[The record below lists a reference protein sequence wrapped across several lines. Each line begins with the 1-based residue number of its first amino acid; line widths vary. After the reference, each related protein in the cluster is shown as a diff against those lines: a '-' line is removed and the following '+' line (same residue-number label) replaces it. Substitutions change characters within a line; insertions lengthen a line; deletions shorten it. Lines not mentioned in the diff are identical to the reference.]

1 MFGISGFGGGM
12 PGFGGGMPGMVGG
25 MQGMGGGM
33 QGMGGGMQ
41 GMGGGMPGIPYQNM
55 NMMNQGT
62 NIGGNW
68 TSMYNIGQ
76 TNNNN
81 INNNSQGIQMGNK
94 KNVVFK
100 TTMGIITNILI
111 DYGKTMT
118 ELLKVYLTRVDKME
132 LFNTKNTIAFLFNA
146 KKIEWLDDTKVE
158 IFFRFTP
165 QPTIVVN
172 DMRGLIGA

>member
-1 MFGISGFGGGM
+1 MFGTSGFGGGM

-25 MQGMGGGM
+25 MPGMGSGM
-33 QGMGGGMQ
+33 P

-55 NMMNQGT
+55 NMMNQGM

-81 INNNSQGIQMGNK
+81 INNNFQGTQMGNK
-94 KNVVFK
+94 INVVFK

>member
-1 MFGISGFGGGM
+1 MFGTSGFGGGM
-12 PGFGGGMPGMVGG
+12 PGFGGGMQGMGCGIPGMVGG
-25 MQGMGGGM
+25 MPGMV
-33 QGMGGGMQ
+33 
-41 GMGGGMPGIPYQNM
+41 GGMPGIPYQNM

-132 LFNTKNTIAFLFNA
+132 LFNTKNTIAFLFNF

>member
-41 GMGGGMPGIPYQNM
+41 GIPYQNM
-55 NMMNQGT
+55 NMVNQGM

-81 INNNSQGIQMGNK
+81 INNNFQGTQMGNK

-100 TTMGIITNILI
+100 TTMGIITNVLI

>member
-1 MFGISGFGGGM
+1 MFGTSGFGGGM
-12 PGFGGGMPGMVGG
+12 PGF
-25 MQGMGGGM
+25 GGGM

-55 NMMNQGT
+55 NMMNQGM

-81 INNNSQGIQMGNK
+81 INNNFQGTQMGNK

-100 TTMGIITNILI
+100 TTMGIITNVLI

-146 KKIEWLDDTKVE
+146 KKIDWLDDTKVE

>member
-1 MFGISGFGGGM
+1 MFGTSGFGGGM
-12 PGFGGGMPGMVGG
+12 PGF
-25 MQGMGGGM
+25 GGGM

-55 NMMNQGT
+55 NMMNQGMNT
-62 NIGGNW
+62 GGNW

-81 INNNSQGIQMGNK
+81 INNNFQGTQMGNK

-100 TTMGIITNILI
+100 TTMGIITNVLI

>member
-1 MFGISGFGGGM
+1 MFGTSGFGGGM
-12 PGFGGGMPGMVGG
+12 PGF
-25 MQGMGGGM
+25 GGGM

-55 NMMNQGT
+55 NMMNQGM

-81 INNNSQGIQMGNK
+81 INNNYQGTQMGYK

>member
-1 MFGISGFGGGM
+1 MFGTSGFGGGM

-25 MQGMGGGM
+25 MPGMGSGM
-33 QGMGGGMQ
+33 PGI
-41 GMGGGMPGIPYQNM
+41 GGGMPGIPYQNM

-100 TTMGIITNILI
+100 TTMGIITNVLI
-111 DYGKTMT
+111 HYGKTMT
-118 ELLKVYLTRVDKME
+118 ELLKVYLTRVDKMD

>member
-1 MFGISGFGGGM
+1 MFGTSGF
-12 PGFGGGMPGMVGG
+12 
-25 MQGMGGGM
+25 GGGM

-41 GMGGGMPGIPYQNM
+41 GMVGGMPGIPYQNM
-55 NMMNQGT
+55 NMMNQGM

-118 ELLKVYLTRVDKME
+118 ELLKVYLTRVDKMD

>member
-1 MFGISGFGGGM
+1 MFGTSGFGGGM
-12 PGFGGGMPGMVGG
+12 PGF
-25 MQGMGGGM
+25 GGGM

-41 GMGGGMPGIPYQNM
+41 GMGGGIQGMVGGMPGIPYQNM
-55 NMMNQGT
+55 NMMNQGM

-81 INNNSQGIQMGNK
+81 INNNYQGTQMGNK

-100 TTMGIITNILI
+100 TTMGIITNVLI

-165 QPTIVVN
+165 QPTVVVN

>member
-1 MFGISGFGGGM
+1 MFGTSGFGGGM
-12 PGFGGGMPGMVGG
+12 PGF
-25 MQGMGGGM
+25 GGGM

-55 NMMNQGT
+55 NMMNQGM

-81 INNNSQGIQMGNK
+81 INNNFQGTQMGNK

-100 TTMGIITNILI
+100 TTMGIITNVLI

-165 QPTIVVN
+165 QPTVVVN

>member
-1 MFGISGFGGGM
+1 MFGTSGFGGGM
-12 PGFGGGMPGMVGG
+12 PGF
-25 MQGMGGGM
+25 GGGM

-41 GMGGGMPGIPYQNM
+41 GMGGGIQGMVGGMPGIPYQNM
-55 NMMNQGT
+55 NMMNQGM

-81 INNNSQGIQMGNK
+81 INNNFQGTQMGNK

-100 TTMGIITNILI
+100 TTMGIITNVLI

-165 QPTIVVN
+165 QPTVVVN

>member
-1 MFGISGFGGGM
+1 MFGTSGFGGGM
-12 PGFGGGMPGMVGG
+12 PGFGGGM
-25 MQGMGGGM
+25 QGMGGGI
-33 QGMGGGMQ
+33 QGMV
-41 GMGGGMPGIPYQNM
+41 GGMPGIPYQNM
-55 NMMNQGT
+55 NMMNQGM

-81 INNNSQGIQMGNK
+81 INNNFQGTQMGNK

-100 TTMGIITNILI
+100 TTMGIITNVLI

-165 QPTIVVN
+165 QPTVVVN

>member
-1 MFGISGFGGGM
+1 MFGTSGFGGGM
-12 PGFGGGMPGMVGG
+12 PGFGGGTPGFGVGMP
-25 MQGMGGGM
+25 GMGGGIP
-33 QGMGGGMQ
+33 GMV
-41 GMGGGMPGIPYQNM
+41 GGMPGIPYQNM
-55 NMMNQGT
+55 NMMNQGM

-81 INNNSQGIQMGNK
+81 INNNFQGTQMGNK

-100 TTMGIITNILI
+100 TTMGIITNVLI

>member
-1 MFGISGFGGGM
+1 MFGTSGFGGGM
-12 PGFGGGMPGMVGG
+12 PGFGGGMQGMGCGIPGMVGG
-25 MQGMGGGM
+25 MPGMV
-33 QGMGGGMQ
+33 
-41 GMGGGMPGIPYQNM
+41 GGMPGIPYQNM
-55 NMMNQGT
+55 NMMNQGM

-81 INNNSQGIQMGNK
+81 INNNFQGTQMGNK

-158 IFFRFTP
+158 IYFRFTP

>member
-1 MFGISGFGGGM
+1 MFGTSGFGGGM
-12 PGFGGGMPGMVGG
+12 PGFGGGMPGFGVG
-25 MQGMGGGM
+25 MPGMGGGM
-33 QGMGGGMQ
+33 PGMV
-41 GMGGGMPGIPYQNM
+41 GGMPGIPYQNM
-55 NMMNQGT
+55 NMMNQGM

-81 INNNSQGIQMGNK
+81 INNNFQGTQMGNK

-118 ELLKVYLTRVDKME
+118 ELLKVYLTRVDKIE

-146 KKIEWLDDTKVE
+146 KKIDWLDDTKVE

-165 QPTIVVN
+165 QPTVVVN

>member
-1 MFGISGFGGGM
+1 MFGTSGFGGGM
-12 PGFGGGMPGMVGG
+12 PGFGGGMQGMGCGMPGMV
-25 MQGMGGGM
+25 
-33 QGMGGGMQ
+33 
-41 GMGGGMPGIPYQNM
+41 GGMPGIPYQNM

-158 IFFRFTP
+158 IYFRFTP

>member
-1 MFGISGFGGGM
+1 MFGTSGFGGGM
-12 PGFGGGMPGMVGG
+12 PGFGGGMQGMGCGMPGMVGG
-25 MQGMGGGM
+25 MPGMV
-33 QGMGGGMQ
+33 
-41 GMGGGMPGIPYQNM
+41 GGMPGIPYQNM

-158 IFFRFTP
+158 IYFRFTP

>member
-1 MFGISGFGGGM
+1 MFGTSGFGGGM
-12 PGFGGGMPGMVGG
+12 PGFGGGMPGFGVG
-25 MQGMGGGM
+25 MP
-33 QGMGGGMQ
+33 
-41 GMGGGMPGIPYQNM
+41 GMGGGMPGMVGGMPGIAYQNM
-55 NMMNQGT
+55 NMMNQGM

-81 INNNSQGIQMGNK
+81 NLNNNSQGSQMGNK
-94 KNVVFK
+94 INVVFK

-111 DYGKTMT
+111 DYGKTMS
-118 ELLKVYLTRVDKME
+118 ELLKVYLTRVDKIE

-146 KKIEWLDDTKVE
+146 KKIDWLDDTKVE

-165 QPTIVVN
+165 HPTIVVN

>member
-1 MFGISGFGGGM
+1 
-12 PGFGGGMPGMVGG
+12 
-25 MQGMGGGM
+25 
-33 QGMGGGMQ
+33 
-41 GMGGGMPGIPYQNM
+41 
-55 NMMNQGT
+55 
-62 NIGGNW
+62 
-68 TSMYNIGQ
+68 
-76 TNNNN
+76 
-81 INNNSQGIQMGNK
+81 MGNK
-94 KNVVFK
+94 KNIVFK
-100 TTMGIITNILI
+100 TTMGIITNVLI

>member
-1 MFGISGFGGGM
+1 MFGTSGFGGGM
-12 PGFGGGMPGMVGG
+12 PGFGGG

-33 QGMGGGMQ
+33 QGMGGGIQ
-41 GMGGGMPGIPYQNM
+41 GMVGGMPGIPYQNM

-81 INNNSQGIQMGNK
+81 INNNSQGIQMGYK

-146 KKIEWLDDTKVE
+146 KKIDWLDDTKVE

>member
-1 MFGISGFGGGM
+1 MFGTSGFGGGM
-12 PGFGGGMPGMVGG
+12 PGFGGGMPGFGVG
-25 MQGMGGGM
+25 MPGMGGGM
-33 QGMGGGMQ
+33 PGMV
-41 GMGGGMPGIPYQNM
+41 GGMPGIPYQNM
-55 NMMNQGT
+55 NMMNQGM

-81 INNNSQGIQMGNK
+81 NINNNYQGTQMGNK

-100 TTMGIITNILI
+100 TTMGIITNVLI

>member
-1 MFGISGFGGGM
+1 MFGTSGFGGGM
-12 PGFGGGMPGMVGG
+12 PGF
-25 MQGMGGGM
+25 GGGM

-55 NMMNQGT
+55 NMMNQGM

-81 INNNSQGIQMGNK
+81 INNNFQGTQMGNK

-100 TTMGIITNILI
+100 TTMGIITNVLI

>member
-1 MFGISGFGGGM
+1 MFGTSGFGGGM
-12 PGFGGGMPGMVGG
+12 PGF
-25 MQGMGGGM
+25 GGGM

-41 GMGGGMPGIPYQNM
+41 GMGGGIQGMVGGMPGIPYQNM
-55 NMMNQGT
+55 NMMNQGM

-81 INNNSQGIQMGNK
+81 NLNNNSQGSQMGNK
-94 KNVVFK
+94 INVVFK

-111 DYGKTMT
+111 DYGKTMS
-118 ELLKVYLTRVDKME
+118 ELLKVYLTRVDKMD

-146 KKIEWLDDTKVE
+146 KKIDWLDDTKVE
-158 IFFRFTP
+158 IFFRLTP

>member
-1 MFGISGFGGGM
+1 MFGTSGFGGGM
-12 PGFGGGMPGMVGG
+12 PGFGGGMPGM
-25 MQGMGGGM
+25 GGGM
-33 QGMGGGMQ
+33 PGIGGGMP
-41 GMGGGMPGIPYQNM
+41 GMVGGMPGIPYQNM

-76 TNNNN
+76 TNNND
-81 INNNSQGIQMGNK
+81 INNNSQGIQMGYK

-118 ELLKVYLTRVDKME
+118 ELLKVYLARVDKME
-132 LFNTKNTIAFLFNA
+132 LFNTKNTIML
-146 KKIEWLDDTKVE
+146 
-158 IFFRFTP
+158 R
-165 QPTIVVN
+165 
-172 DMRGLIGA
+172 R

>member
-1 MFGISGFGGGM
+1 MFGTSGFGGGM

-41 GMGGGMPGIPYQNM
+41 GIPYQNM
-55 NMMNQGT
+55 NMMNQGM

-81 INNNSQGIQMGNK
+81 NNNINNNYQGTQMGNK

-100 TTMGIITNILI
+100 TTMGIITNVLI
-111 DYGKTMT
+111 DHGKTMT

>member
-1 MFGISGFGGGM
+1 MFGTSGFGGGM
-12 PGFGGGMPGMVGG
+12 PGF
-25 MQGMGGGM
+25 GGGM

-55 NMMNQGT
+55 NMMNQGM

-81 INNNSQGIQMGNK
+81 INNNFQGTQMGNK
-94 KNVVFK
+94 INVVFK

-165 QPTIVVN
+165 HPTIVVN

>member
-1 MFGISGFGGGM
+1 MFGTSGFGGGM
-12 PGFGGGMPGMVGG
+12 PGFGGGMPGMGGG

-55 NMMNQGT
+55 NTMNQGM

-81 INNNSQGIQMGNK
+81 INNNYQGTQMGNK

-118 ELLKVYLTRVDKME
+118 ELLKVYLTRVFRM
-132 LFNTKNTIAFLFNA
+132 LSMNTVLTVPKNYSKRIR
-146 KKIEWLDDTKVE
+146 I
-158 IFFRFTP
+158 
-165 QPTIVVN
+165 Q
-172 DMRGLIGA
+172 

>member
-1 MFGISGFGGGM
+1 MFGTSGFGGGM
-12 PGFGGGMPGMVGG
+12 PGFGGGMP
-25 MQGMGGGM
+25 
-33 QGMGGGMQ
+33 GMGGGMQ

-55 NMMNQGT
+55 NMMNQGM

-81 INNNSQGIQMGNK
+81 INNNFQGTQMGNK

-100 TTMGIITNILI
+100 TTMGIITNVLI

>member
-1 MFGISGFGGGM
+1 MFGTSGFGGGM
-12 PGFGGGMPGMVGG
+12 PGFGGGM
-25 MQGMGGGM
+25 QGMGGGI
-33 QGMGGGMQ
+33 QGMV
-41 GMGGGMPGIPYQNM
+41 GGMPGIPYQNM

>member
-1 MFGISGFGGGM
+1 MFGTSGFGGGM
-12 PGFGGGMPGMVGG
+12 PGF
-25 MQGMGGGM
+25 GGGM

-41 GMGGGMPGIPYQNM
+41 GMGGGIQGMVGGMPGIPYQNM
-55 NMMNQGT
+55 NMMNQGM

-81 INNNSQGIQMGNK
+81 INNNFQGTQMGNK

-100 TTMGIITNILI
+100 TTMGIITNVLI

-118 ELLKVYLTRVDKME
+118 ELLKVYLTRVDKMD

-146 KKIEWLDDTKVE
+146 KKIDWLDDTKVE

>member
-1 MFGISGFGGGM
+1 MFGTSGFGGGM
-12 PGFGGGMPGMVGG
+12 PGFGGG

-55 NMMNQGT
+55 NMMNQGM

-81 INNNSQGIQMGNK
+81 INNNFQGTQMGNK

-100 TTMGIITNILI
+100 TTMGIITNVLI

>member
-1 MFGISGFGGGM
+1 MFGTSGFGGGM
-12 PGFGGGMPGMVGG
+12 PGFGGGMPGM
-25 MQGMGGGM
+25 GGGM
-33 QGMGGGMQ
+33 PGIGGGMP
-41 GMGGGMPGIPYQNM
+41 GMVGGMPGIPYQNM

-76 TNNNN
+76 TNNND
-81 INNNSQGIQMGNK
+81 INNNSQGIQMGYK

>member
-1 MFGISGFGGGM
+1 MFGTSGFGGGM
-12 PGFGGGMPGMVGG
+12 PGF
-25 MQGMGGGM
+25 
-33 QGMGGGMQ
+33 GGGMQ

-55 NMMNQGT
+55 NMMNQGM

-81 INNNSQGIQMGNK
+81 INNNFQGTQMGNK

-100 TTMGIITNILI
+100 TTMGIITNVLI

>member
-1 MFGISGFGGGM
+1 MFGTSGFGGGM
-12 PGFGGGMPGMVGG
+12 PGFGGGM
-25 MQGMGGGM
+25 QGMGGGI
-33 QGMGGGMQ
+33 QGMV
-41 GMGGGMPGIPYQNM
+41 GGMPGIPYQNM
-55 NMMNQGT
+55 NMMNQGM

-81 INNNSQGIQMGNK
+81 INNNFQGTQMGNK

-100 TTMGIITNILI
+100 TTMGIITNVLI

-146 KKIEWLDDTKVE
+146 KKIDWLDDTKVE

-165 QPTIVVN
+165 QPTVVVN

>member
-1 MFGISGFGGGM
+1 MFGTSGFGGGM
-12 PGFGGGMPGMVGG
+12 PGF
-25 MQGMGGGM
+25 GGGM

-55 NMMNQGT
+55 NMMNQGM

-76 TNNNN
+76 TNNND
-81 INNNSQGIQMGNK
+81 INNNSQGIQMGYK

>member
-1 MFGISGFGGGM
+1 MFGTSGFGGGM
-12 PGFGGGMPGMVGG
+12 PGF
-25 MQGMGGGM
+25 
-33 QGMGGGMQ
+33 GGGMQ

-55 NMMNQGT
+55 NMMNQGM

-81 INNNSQGIQMGNK
+81 INNNFQGTQMGNK

-100 TTMGIITNILI
+100 TTMGIITNVLI

-165 QPTIVVN
+165 QPTVVVN

>member
-1 MFGISGFGGGM
+1 MFGTSGFGGGM
-12 PGFGGGMPGMVGG
+12 PGFGGGMPGM
-25 MQGMGGGM
+25 GGGM
-33 QGMGGGMQ
+33 PGMGGGMQ

-81 INNNSQGIQMGNK
+81 INNNFQGTQMGNK

-100 TTMGIITNILI
+100 TTMGIITNVLI

>member
-1 MFGISGFGGGM
+1 MFGTSGFGGGM
-12 PGFGGGMPGMVGG
+12 PGFGGG

-41 GMGGGMPGIPYQNM
+41 GIPYQNM
-55 NMMNQGT
+55 NMVNQGM

-81 INNNSQGIQMGNK
+81 INNNFQGTQMGNK

-111 DYGKTMT
+111 DYGKTMS

>member
-1 MFGISGFGGGM
+1 MFGTSGFGGGM
-12 PGFGGGMPGMVGG
+12 PGF
-25 MQGMGGGM
+25 GGGM

-55 NMMNQGT
+55 NMMNQGM

-81 INNNSQGIQMGNK
+81 INNNSQGSQMGNK

-100 TTMGIITNILI
+100 TTMGIITNVLI

-146 KKIEWLDDTKVE
+146 KKIDWLDDTKVE

>member
-1 MFGISGFGGGM
+1 MFGTSGFGGGM
-12 PGFGGGMPGMVGG
+12 PGF
-25 MQGMGGGM
+25 GGGM

-41 GMGGGMPGIPYQNM
+41 GMGGGIQGMVGGMPGIPYQNM
-55 NMMNQGT
+55 NMMNQGM

-81 INNNSQGIQMGNK
+81 INNNFQGTQMGNK

-100 TTMGIITNILI
+100 TTMGIITNVLI

-146 KKIEWLDDTKVE
+146 KKIDWLDDTKVE